1 VGTVHR
7 EVSLRSGPRE
17 PCLTEAQS
25 ALNGLA
31 TGPRYK
37 RSVTSRRQLVP
48 AAALAAAGVVGGA
61 ISLAGASALGVGGR
75 TTTVRQVE
83 PALGGSSPTSFDTV
97 KPGKAL
103 TINEIFRRDAPGVVQ
118 VTSTQVVTTNDPF
131 NFGVPQT
138 QTQKALG
145 SGFVMDKAGHIVTN
159 YHVVAG
165 ARSVE
170 VSFSNSDNM
179 GAKVVGSDPSTDLA
193 VLQIDARSRALTPL
207 AFGNSDRVRVG
218 DSVVAIGNPLGYDRS
233 VTAGIV
239 SAVQRAISAPNQFPI
254 DHVIQTDAPI
264 NHGNSG
270 GPLID
275 SRGAVVGVNAQIA
288 TGDSGSDGNIG
299 IGFAIPINTVR
310 SVVAQLIK
318 KGKVEHAFIGITAKP
333 VTAEIAR
340 LFSLPAESG
349 LLVATVQPGSG
360 AAAAG
365 LRAGTDTKVVSGES
379 WPIGGDLIVS
389 ADGAPLSTVDELR
402 DLIAAKRPGQSIS
415 LDVYRG
421 TDKVT
426 IPVKLGR
433 QPSSPR

>member
-1 VGTVHR
+1 V
-7 EVSLRSGPRE
+7 
-17 PCLTEAQS
+17 A
-25 ALNGLA
+25 
-31 TGPRYK
+31 
-37 RSVTSRRQLVP
+37 SRGQLVP
-48 AAALAAAGVVGGA
+48 AAALAAAGLVGGA
-61 ISLAGASALGVGGR
+61 IALAGASALGVGGK

-103 TINEIFRRDAPGVVQ
+103 TINSIFRRDAPGVVQ

-131 NFGVPQT
+131 NFGLPQT
-138 QTQKALG
+138 QQQKALG

-179 GAKVVGSDPSTDLA
+179 KAKVVGSDPSTDLA

-275 SRGAVVGVNAQIA
+275 SRGAVIGVNAQIA

-310 SVVAQLIK
+310 TVVAQLIK

-340 LFSLPAESG
+340 LFRLPAKSG

-389 ADGAPLSTVDELR
+389 ADGAPLSTVDQLR

-415 LDVYRG
+415 LEVYRAA
-421 TDKVT
+421 DKLT

>member
-1 VGTVHR
+1 
-7 EVSLRSGPRE
+7 VS
-17 PCLTEAQS
+17 
-25 ALNGLA
+25 
-31 TGPRYK
+31 
-37 RSVTSRRQLVP
+37 SRGQLLP
-48 AAALAAAGVVGGA
+48 AAALVGAGVLGGA
-61 ISLAGASALGVGGR
+61 VSLFGASVFGIGSK
-75 TTTVRQVE
+75 TTTVRLIE
-83 PALGGSSPTSFDTV
+83 PALGGNSPTSFDTARA
-97 KPGKAL
+97 GKAL
-103 TINEIFRRDAPGVVQ
+103 TINQIFRRDARGVVQ
-118 VTSTQVVTTNDPF
+118 VTSTKVVRTTADPF
-131 NFGVPQT
+131 FDFGLPPT
-138 QTQKALG
+138 QTRTQALG

-159 YHVVAG
+159 YHVIAG
-165 ARSVE
+165 ASAVE

-179 GAKVVGSDPSTDLA
+179 KARVVGSDPSTDLA

-233 VTAGIV
+233 ATAGIV

-275 SRGAVVGVNAQIA
+275 SRGQVVGVNAQIA
-288 TGDSGSDGNIG
+288 TGGTGSDGNIG

-310 SVVAQLIK
+310 VVAGQLIK

-333 VTAEIAR
+333 VTPEIAR
-340 LFSLPAESG
+340 LFRLSAKRG

-365 LRAGTDTKVVSGES
+365 LRAGSDTAVVSGES

-389 ADGAPLSTVDELR
+389 ADGVPLSSIDQLR
-402 DLIAAKRPGQSIS
+402 DLIAAKNPGQSIS
-415 LDVYRG
+415 LEVYRG
-421 TDKVT
+421 TEKLTLD
-426 IPVKLGR
+426 VKLGR
-433 QPSSPR
+433 QPSSPG

>member
-1 VGTVHR
+1 M
-7 EVSLRSGPRE
+7 
-17 PCLTEAQS
+17 A
-25 ALNGLA
+25 
-31 TGPRYK
+31 
-37 RSVTSRRQLVP
+37 SRRQLVP

-61 ISLAGASALGVGGR
+61 VSLAGASALGIGAK

-83 PALGGSSPTSFDTV
+83 PALGGSSPTSFETV
-97 KPGKAL
+97 KAGKAL

-118 VTSTQVVTTNDPF
+118 VTSTQIVRTSTDPF
-131 NFGVPQT
+131 DFGLPQT

-165 ARSVE
+165 ASSVE

-179 GAKVVGSDPSTDLA
+179 KAKIVGSDPSTDLA

-275 SRGAVVGVNAQIA
+275 SRGEVVGVNAQIA
-288 TGDSGSDGNIG
+288 TGDSGTDGNIG

-310 SVVAQLIK
+310 TVVAQLIK

-333 VTAEIAR
+333 VTAEIADLFR
-340 LFSLPAESG
+340 LPVKSG
-349 LLVATVQPGSG
+349 LLVASVQPGSG

-365 LRAGTDTKVVSGES
+365 LRAGTDTAVVSGES
-379 WPIGGDLIVS
+379 WPVGGDLIVA
-389 ADGAPLSTVDELR
+389 ADGAPLSTIDQLR
-402 DLIAAKRPGQSIS
+402 DLIAAKHPGQSIS
-415 LDVYRG
+415 LEVYRG
-421 TDKVT
+421 TEKLT
-426 IPVKLGR
+426 IPVRLGR

>member
-1 VGTVHR
+1 
-7 EVSLRSGPRE
+7 VS
-17 PCLTEAQS
+17 
-25 ALNGLA
+25 
-31 TGPRYK
+31 
-37 RSVTSRRQLVP
+37 SRGHLLP
-48 AAALAAAGVVGGA
+48 LAALGAAGVVGGVV
-61 ISLAGASALGVGGR
+61 SLVGASALGVGSK
-75 TTTVRQVE
+75 TTTVRQIQ
-83 PALGGSSPTSFDTV
+83 PALGGNSPASFETPSS
-97 KPGKAL
+97 GGAL
-103 TINEIFRRDAPGVVQ
+103 SINQIFRRDATGVVQ
-118 VTSTQVVTTNDPF
+118 VTSTQVVSTNDPF
-131 NFGVPQT
+131 NFGLLQT
-138 QTQKALG
+138 EQQKALG

-179 GAKVVGSDPSTDLA
+179 QARIVGSDPSTDLA
-193 VLQIDARSRALTPL
+193 VVQVDARSRALTPL
-207 AFGNSDRVRVG
+207 VFGNSDGVHVG

-239 SAVQRAISAPNQFPI
+239 SAVQRAISAPNQYPI

-270 GPLID
+270 GPLIN
-275 SRGAVVGVNAQIA
+275 SRGQVVGVTAQIA
-288 TGDSGSDGNIG
+288 TGDTGFDGNIG
-299 IGFAIPINTVR
+299 IGFAIPVNTVR

-340 LFSLPAESG
+340 LFRLPSRSG

-365 LRAGTDTKVVSGES
+365 LRAGSDTAVVSGES

-389 ADGAPLSTVDELR
+389 ADGVPLSSVDQLR
-402 DLIAAKRPGQSIS
+402 DLIAAKHPGQSIS
-415 LDVYRG
+415 LVVYRG
-421 TDKVT
+421 TQKLILD
-426 IPVKLGR
+426 VKLGR
-433 QPSSPR
+433 QPSSSG

>member
-1 VGTVHR
+1 
-7 EVSLRSGPRE
+7 VS
-17 PCLTEAQS
+17 
-25 ALNGLA
+25 
-31 TGPRYK
+31 
-37 RSVTSRRQLVP
+37 SRGQFLP
-48 AAALAAAGVVGGA
+48 AAALVGAGVLGGA
-61 ISLAGASALGVGGR
+61 VSLLGASVFGIGSK
-75 TTTVRQVE
+75 TTTVRLVE
-83 PALGGSSPTSFDTV
+83 PALGGNSPTSFNTV
-97 KPGKAL
+97 RAGKAL
-103 TINEIFRRDAPGVVQ
+103 TINQIFRRDARGVVQ
-118 VTSTQVVTTNDPF
+118 VTSTKVVRTTPDPF
-131 NFGVPQT
+131 FDFGLPPT
-138 QTQKALG
+138 QTRTQALG

-165 ARSVE
+165 ANKVE

-179 GAKVVGSDPSTDLA
+179 KARVVGSDPSTDLA

-270 GPLID
+270 GPLIN
-275 SRGAVVGVNAQIA
+275 SRGQVIGVNAQIA
-288 TGDSGSDGNIG
+288 TDGTGSDGNIG

-310 SVVAQLIK
+310 IVAGQLIK

-333 VTAEIAR
+333 VTPEIAR
-340 LFSLPAESG
+340 LFRLSAKRG

-365 LRAGTDTKVVSGES
+365 LRAGTNTAVVSGES
-379 WPIGGDLIVS
+379 WPVGGDLIVS
-389 ADGAPLSTVDELR
+389 ADGVPLSSIDQLR
-402 DLIAAKRPGQSIS
+402 DLIAAKNPGQSIS
-415 LDVYRG
+415 LEVYRG
-421 TDKVT
+421 TEKLT
-426 IPVKLGR
+426 LNVKLGR
-433 QPSSPR
+433 QPTAPG

>member
-1 VGTVHR
+1 M
-7 EVSLRSGPRE
+7 
-17 PCLTEAQS
+17 
-25 ALNGLA
+25 
-31 TGPRYK
+31 
-37 RSVTSRRQLVP
+37 
-48 AAALAAAGVVGGA
+48 VGGA

-103 TINEIFRRDAPGVVQ
+103 TINEIFRRDAPGVLQ

-131 NFGVPQT
+131 NFGLPQT
-138 QTQKALG
+138 QQQKALG

-159 YHVVAG
+159 YHVIAG
-165 ARSVE
+165 AESVE

-179 GAKVVGSDPSTDLA
+179 KAKVVGSDPSTDLA

-275 SRGAVVGVNAQIA
+275 SRGAVIGVNAQIA

-310 SVVAQLIK
+310 TVVAQLIK

-340 LFSLPAESG
+340 LFRLPAKSG
-349 LLVATVQPGSG
+349 LLVATVQPASG

-389 ADGAPLSTVDELR
+389 ADGAPLSTVDQLR
-402 DLIAAKRPGQSIS
+402 DLIAAKRPGESIS
-415 LDVYRG
+415 LEVYRG
-421 TDKVT
+421 TDKLT